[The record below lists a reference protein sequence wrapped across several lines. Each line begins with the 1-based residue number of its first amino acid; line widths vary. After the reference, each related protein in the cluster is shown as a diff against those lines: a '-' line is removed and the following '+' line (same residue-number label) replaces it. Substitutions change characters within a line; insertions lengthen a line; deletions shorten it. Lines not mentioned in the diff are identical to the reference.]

1 MRVKTKNHSG
11 GSRPRSNKRYPPSQ
25 AGGSALQ
32 ALATWLPPHA
42 RKPNAGLSPTV
53 SYLAALHLAPI
64 DRPRGISV
72 LSGLHW
78 GANYGVSWTPARRS
92 ALEHVSGKQ
101 AARPRPGCRWM
112 ESVDYWLLASVF
124 IRNWSELAAS

>member
-1 MRVKTKNHSG
+1 MRVKTKSHSG
-11 GSRPRSNKRYPPSQ
+11 GLRQRSNKRYPPSQ

-32 ALATWLPPHA
+32 ALATWLPRHA

-78 GANYGVSWTPARRS
+78 GSKLWRELDTRQAECSGARQWETGSPAS
-92 ALEHVSGKQ
+92 ARLPLDGIC
-101 AARPRPGCRWM
+101 G
-112 ESVDYWLLASVF
+112 L
-124 IRNWSELAAS
+124 LAAS